1 MRIFVTGATGFIGS
15 AVVSELINAGHQ
27 VTGLARSDQ
36 AAAALEQAG
45 ARPHR
50 GDLADL
56 GSLRAGADGS
66 DGVIHTAFTNISA
79 TTSMADSARADL
91 LAIQAIG
98 DTLAGSGKPFMVT
111 SGTGLLKAGRLGTEE
126 DTPDPASHAAPRIAS
141 EEATLALAG
150 RGVRSAVVRLSYS
163 VHGDGDH
170 GFVPAIIEMAKA
182 NGVSAYPGD
191 GANRWPAVHRLDAA
205 RLFRLGVES
214 APAGARLHGVAD
226 EGVPFRDIA
235 AVIGQHLD
243 LPVKSVTGDETA
255 EHFGWLASFAAAD
268 APASSELTRA
278 LLGWQPTQPGLIA
291 DIDTGHYFDA

>member
-15 AVVSELINAGHQ
+15 AVVTELIEAGHQ
-27 VTGLARSDQ
+27 VAGLARSDQ

-56 GSLRAGADGS
+56 DSLRAGAAES

-91 LAIQAIG
+91 SAIEAIG
-98 DTLAGSGKPFMVT
+98 QALAGSGKPFMVT
-111 SGTGLLKAGRLGTEE
+111 SGTGLLKAGRVGTEE
-126 DTPDPASHAAPRIAS
+126 DEPDPASHAAPRIPS
-141 EEATLALAG
+141 EQATLALAA
-150 RGVRSAVVRLSYS
+150 RGVRSAVVRLSFS

-182 NGVSAYPGD
+182 KGVSAYPGD
-191 GANRWPAVHRLDAA
+191 GASRWPAVHRLDAA
-205 RLFRLGVES
+205 RLFRLGAES
-214 APAGARLHGVAD
+214 APAGSRLHGVAD

-235 AVIGQHLD
+235 AVIGKRLD
-243 LPVKSVTGDETA
+243 LPVRSVTGDEVA
-255 EHFGWLASFAAAD
+255 GHFGWLAAFVAAD
-268 APASSELTRA
+268 APASSELTRK
-278 LLGWQPTQPGLIA
+278 LLGWQPAHPGLIA
-291 DIDTGHYFDA
+291 DIDTGHYFD